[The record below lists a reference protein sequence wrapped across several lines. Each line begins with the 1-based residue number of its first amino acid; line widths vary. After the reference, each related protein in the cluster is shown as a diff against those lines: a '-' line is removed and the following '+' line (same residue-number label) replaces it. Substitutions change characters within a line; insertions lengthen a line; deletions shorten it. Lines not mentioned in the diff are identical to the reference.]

1 MSFTDLTKEAEMCG
15 FCEAVSLLVFF
26 PNSLVTIPGFANL
39 LQSQRKSSFAFLK
52 KTGAN
57 EWTAP

>member
-1 MSFTDLTKEAEMCG
+1 MCG
-15 FCEAVSLLVFF
+15 FCEAVSLVGFI
-26 PNSLVTIPGFANL
+26 PNSLVTTPGFANL

-57 EWTAP
+57 ERIAP